1 MLIDSHIHSVYS
13 GHAAL
18 KVKEIVNFCAKH
30 GIVPALTDHDTTNGW
45 RSFAKEAKNA
55 RIPFILGEEIH
66 VFQGGKCVGEV
77 LGLFMQQEVKPGELG
92 EVIDALRSQGAF
104 VSAAHPFDRF
114 RKALLVRAM
123 DKEGVVKEIDAI
135 EVFNSRA
142 YLSRFNHEAEKF
154 AESHSMP
161 FTAGS
166 DAHFSIELGN
176 AWLETNAGSL
186 EEARK
191 NILEKKCSF
200 HGVLS
205 PKRVHIYTQLAKL
218 GFFK

>member
-1 MLIDSHIHSVYS
+1 MLIDPHIHSVYS

-18 KVKEIVNFCAKH
+18 KVREIVEYCKKN
-30 GIVPALTDHDTTNGW
+30 GITPALTDHDTARGW
-45 RSFAKEAKNA
+45 GSFAKEAKNA

-66 VFQGGKCVGEV
+66 VFEGSKCVGEV
-77 LGLFMQQEVKPGELG
+77 LGLFMQEAVKPGEFG
-92 EVIDALRSQGAF
+92 EVIDALHSQGAL

-114 RKALLVRAM
+114 RKALLARTKNEKRVLK
-123 DKEGVVKEIDAI
+123 DIDAI

-142 YLSRFNHEAEKF
+142 YLARFNLEAEKF
-154 AESHSMP
+154 AETHSMP

-176 AWLETNAGSL
+176 AWLETKADSL

-191 NILEKKCSF
+191 SILEKKCSF